1 MNGATRPS
9 NHPTRSPRGGMGLLP
24 LRARVRCRLSVEN
37 RNGARDGFTLVEML
51 VVISI
56 VALLTGLLM
65 PSISRARQAADR
77 LRCANHLR
85 QVGAAIVG
93 YLDDHAERLPALE
106 AIETNN
112 PRYSDGM
119 ILTSQTGE
127 EVDGLGRLMNSAPLG
142 GYLPDTELL
151 YCPCHKGEHP
161 HSRYASQ
168 IGGYMLDTEPG
179 TPAFCNYH
187 YRSPIDPID
196 GKRLRNPMRPDLV
209 LATDGMRTRSDFN
222 HITGTN
228 RLFGDTHVD
237 WRADVGRAILDNI
250 PTGVG
255 FYEPP
260 LVYRTLWELIDA
272 KVEDR

>member
-1 MNGATRPS
+1 MNGAMRPS
-9 NHPTRSPRGGMGLLP
+9 NHLTRLPHGGMGSEPLPARSRCLLA
-24 LRARVRCRLSVEN
+24 ARPSHSVRS
-37 RNGARDGFTLVEML
+37 GFTLVEML

-93 YLDDHAERLPALE
+93 YLDDNSERLPALE
-106 AIETNN
+106 AVETNN

-119 ILTSQTGE
+119 ILTSANGE

-187 YRSPIDPID
+187 YRSPIDPVD

-222 HITGTN
+222 HITGAN

-237 WRADVGRAILDNI
+237 WRADVGREILDRI
-250 PTGVG
+250 PLGVG

-260 LVYRTLWELIDA
+260 IVYRTLWELIDA
-272 KVEDR
+272 KQDDR